1 MTLRPFDKAQGRLRS
16 GQAETDALVVLGVDP
31 GIACTGYGLVRLE
44 GHDHTSLGFGAIR
57 SQERLSRGERLLAIH
72 RGLLEVIRRSQP
84 HEVAIEDFYAGH
96 VRSAVAIGEA
106 RAMALLAAAQAELPV
121 SLYKPLEVKQFVTS
135 YGQGSKEQVQQMVQ
149 ALLRL
154 DEPPQPADAADALA
168 VALCHCLKRRGAAI
182 LEPRPPTRGATAGRR
197 R

>member
-1 MTLRPFDKAQGRLRS
+1 VTRPPPS
-16 GQAETDALVVLGVDP
+16 EQADTDALVVLGVDP
-31 GIACTGYGLVRLE
+31 GIAVTGYGLVRLD
-44 GHDHTSLGFGAIR
+44 GRDHSSLGFGAIR
-57 SQERLSRGERLLAIH
+57 TRDRLPRGERLMAIH
-72 RGLLEVIRRSQP
+72 RGLLDVIRRSRP

-121 SLYKPLEVKQFVTS
+121 SLYTPLEVKQFVTS

-168 VALCHCLKRRGAAI
+168 VALCHCLKRQARLSGV
-182 LEPRPPTRGATAGRR
+182 LP
-197 R
+197 